1 MYLDLHARVIFFNI
15 SFRQEKDRNDFFLT
29 DKGIDCTCIYTRL
42 KTALLPYLCF
52 FCTFVENYHLF
63 FRKNISKQT
72 DEELLE
78 LYKKSGNTEY
88 FGELYNR
95 YTPLL
100 YGVCL
105 KYLHDADKAQDA
117 VMQLF
122 ENLLPKISNYEIG
135 VFRTWIHSVVKNH
148 CLQILR
154 KESRQIIVD
163 LNVDIMESDDILHLL
178 NEEVEDE
185 EQIEALKRC
194 IEKLPE
200 EQRISIVNFFMEEM
214 SYADIVEKTGYTLS
228 RVKSY
233 IQNGKRNL
241 KICIEKQ
248 TRNEI

>member
-1 MYLDLHARVIFFNI
+1 ML
-15 SFRQEKDRNDFFLT
+15 
-29 DKGIDCTCIYTRL
+29 
-42 KTALLPYLCF
+42 
-52 FCTFVENYHLF
+52 
-63 FRKNISKQT
+63 FRKNISKWT
-72 DEELLE
+72 DEELLKE
-78 LYKKSGNTEY
+78 FNTTGNADY

-105 KYLHDADKAQDA
+105 KYLQDTDKAQDA

-122 ENLLPKISNYEIG
+122 ENLLPRISKYEIQ
-135 VFRTWIHSVVKNH
+135 VFRIWLHSVVKNH

-154 KESRQIIVD
+154 KESREITVD
-163 LNVDIMESDDILHLL
+163 LNVNIMESDEILHLFS
-178 NEEVEDE
+178 EEEIDT
-185 EQIEALKRC
+185 EQMEALMRC
-194 IEKLPE
+194 MEKLPE
-200 EQRISIVNFFMEEM
+200 EQKTSIKKFFMEEM
-214 SYADIVEKTGYTLS
+214 SYADIVEATGYTLS

>member
-1 MYLDLHARVIFFNI
+1 M
-15 SFRQEKDRNDFFLT
+15 
-29 DKGIDCTCIYTRL
+29 
-42 KTALLPYLCF
+42 
-52 FCTFVENYHLF
+52 F
-63 FRKNISKQT
+63 FRKHISKLT
-72 DEELLE
+72 DEELLTE
-78 LYKKSGNTEY
+78 YKRSGNTEY

-105 KYLHDADKAQDA
+105 KYLNDADRAQDA

-135 VFRTWIHSVVKNH
+135 VFRTWLHSVVKNH

-154 KESRQIIVD
+154 KESREIVVDFSVD
-163 LNVDIMESDDILHLL
+163 LMESDDIFHLL
-178 NEEVEDE
+178 DDE
-185 EQIEALKRC
+185 ESGSERMDALKQC
-194 IEKLPE
+194 MEKLPE
-200 EQRISIVNFFMEEM
+200 EQKVSITRFFMEEM
-214 SYADIVEKTGYTLS
+214 SYADIVETTGYSLS

-248 TRNEI
+248 VK